1 MASQKGLGKG
11 LGALLGDFTEEPL
24 EKSAYQLLPIYKVE
38 PNPDQPR
45 QDFDE
50 EELQAL
56 ADSITVHGIIQPLT
70 VREMPN
76 GYYQIIAGER
86 RWRAARMANLSDV
99 PAVIIEADDKK
110 AMELALIENLQREDL
125 KPLEEAN
132 GYKMLMDNFQVP
144 IYNYIR
150 RLVVSHEDAEDVLQ
164 EVFIRVYRNLDQ
176 FRGESSLSTWI
187 YRIATNESL
196 RLLNTRKDEEAIPAE
211 EVQEEL
217 IGKLKA
223 SDYIDYENE
232 LAVKFQEAILSL
244 PEKQRLI
251 FNLRYYDELDY
262 EEISRILDSKVDTLK
277 VNYHYA
283 KEKIKEYILNR

>member
-1 MASQKGLGKG
+1 MGSEMCIRDRVYASDPKKG
-11 LGALLGDFTEEPL
+11 F
-24 EKSAYQLLPIYKVE
+24 
-38 PNPDQPR
+38 
-45 QDFDE
+45 
-50 EELQAL
+50 
-56 ADSITVHGIIQPLT
+56 
-70 VREMPN
+70 
-76 GYYQIIAGER
+76 
-86 RWRAARMANLSDV
+86 
-99 PAVIIEADDKK
+99 
-110 AMELALIENLQREDL
+110 
-125 KPLEEAN
+125 
-132 GYKMLMDNFQVP
+132 KMLMDNFQVP

-283 KEKIKEYILNR
+283 KEKIKEYILNLSLIHISEPTRP